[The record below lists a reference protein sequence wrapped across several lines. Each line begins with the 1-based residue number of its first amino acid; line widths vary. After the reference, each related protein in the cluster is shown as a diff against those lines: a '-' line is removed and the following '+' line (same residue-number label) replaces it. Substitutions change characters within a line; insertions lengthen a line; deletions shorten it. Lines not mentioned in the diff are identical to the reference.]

1 MQDHW
6 LPQVPHKQFVDRLS
20 VAREELRYFKSDGEA
35 INGSTF
41 WPSQWYA
48 QLEDNVRIHL
58 TNDARVAYF
67 DRHIS
72 QNPLKTGRFKRVLE
86 IGSGRAHFKILKF
99 PVLEVQYVA
108 YAGVTTLL
116 PCRLHDGISL
126 TPAPM
131 HGQGT
136 VCSRNR

>member
-1 MQDHW
+1 M
-6 LPQVPHKQFVDRLS
+6 FRLLTQEIVIS
-20 VAREELRYFKSDGEA
+20 IAQEAREVAVSKTGLKDA
-35 INGSTF
+35 
-41 WPSQWYA
+41 
-48 QLEDNVRIHL
+48 
-58 TNDARVAYF
+58 TNEMVSLQVAYF